1 MHTYQTQ
8 SNICLAYAF
17 GLAKKQVGNTS
28 YKTILSILLHPEL
41 MLCQEV

>member
-1 MHTYQTQ
+1 MHTYQTE

-28 YKTILSILLHPEL
+28 YKTILSILLHSESV
-41 MLCQEV
+41 LCQEV